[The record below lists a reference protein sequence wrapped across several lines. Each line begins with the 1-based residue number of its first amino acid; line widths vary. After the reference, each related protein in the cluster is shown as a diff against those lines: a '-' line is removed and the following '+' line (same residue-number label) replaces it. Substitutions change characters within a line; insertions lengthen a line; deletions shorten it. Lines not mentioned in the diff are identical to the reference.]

1 VRVTYEEDLPI
12 KFTTVN
18 VRGETLRS
26 VNGGF
31 VTITQDMHAIGDM
44 NPEALEHL
52 ADRAQ
57 AICFTHNT
65 LKYGVK
71 LVTAIHLNGEEAFRR
86 VNEPLVH
93 RD

>member
-1 VRVTYEEDLPI
+1 MDI
-12 KFTTVN
+12 KFSKVN
-18 VRGETLRS
+18 VRGETLRNI
-26 VNGGF
+26 NGGF
-31 VTITQDMHAIGDM
+31 VTITQEMHATGDI
-44 NPEALEHL
+44 NADQLEHL

-86 VNEPLVH
+86 VNEPLVA
-93 RD
+93 RE

>member
-1 VRVTYEEDLPI
+1 VRVTYEEALDI
-12 KFTTVN
+12 QFSTVN

-26 VNGGF
+26 ANGGF
-31 VTITQDMHAIGDM
+31 VTITQDMHATGNM
-44 NPEALEHL
+44 SPEELEHL

-71 LVTAIHLNGEEAFRR
+71 LVTVIHLNEQEAFRR
-86 VNEPLVH
+86 VNEPLVA
-93 RD
+93 RE